1 MDSITSKKLNQYL
14 DNPIKKDQ
22 ALLKEVVKA
31 IGYRIPQQ
39 SSSELFDKWSL
50 IYDYNKNWEIRQN

>member
-31 IGYRIPQQ
+31 ITIAYLNNQVANYSINNIWLQ
-39 SSSELFDKWSL
+39 
-50 IYDYNKNWEIRQN
+50 